1 MASLAAGV
9 RTVSGVSRP
18 LSFPPFPLLDVT
30 MGKGRGRGCSEY
42 DEELSRSL
50 FRVIL
55 PVMICMA
62 LTIYLVHSFGSGGC
76 QTNRVSQPLELN
88 DGSDAPRTVENDSG
102 LRSRTTTFV
111 FLGVFIG
118 CMVVFTFVLV
128 ALYKYH
134 CERFILGW
142 LFLATLLVFAFVGG
156 QYLFKWSRS
165 HCFPLD
171 WVTLVYITA
180 NFAVVGML
188 AIFWKAPRLVNQA
201 YLIVMSSLM
210 AYIFRTL
217 PTWATWVILGV
228 LVLWDLFAV
237 LSKYGP
243 LRVLIEMARER
254 GDPLPALV
262 YDTNPASVGRD
273 ASAQPAVIVPPKR
286 TAAERAAVAEERA
299 AATAAKDARRA
310 AREATREARASSAA
324 AAAAAVGEEEGP
336 AVNGLAVPNGQD
348 GTVTS
353 VQAVGVRQEDNGTAT
368 AIEEDVSGTGPRR
381 GVGTMG
387 RHLKLGLGDYVFY
400 SVLVSA
406 ASQFG
411 LVTAVTTFV
420 SIAAGLVGTLF
431 LVVVYRQALPALP
444 ISIVMGLATYFVT
457 RYAIHP
463 FAANLLPELLF
474 H

>member
-1 MASLAAGV
+1 
-9 RTVSGVSRP
+9 
-18 LSFPPFPLLDVT
+18 
-30 MGKGRGRGCSEY
+30 MGKGRGRGGSEY

-76 QTNRVSQPLELN
+76 QTNRVSQALELS
-88 DGSDAPRTVENDSG
+88 DGSDTPRTVENDSG
-102 LRSRTTTFV
+102 LRSKTTTFV

-118 CMVVFTFVLV
+118 CMVVFTFLLV

-142 LFLATLLVFAFVGG
+142 LFLATLMVFSFVGG

-171 WVTLVYITA
+171 WVTLVYITI

-188 AIFWKAPRLVNQA
+188 AIFWKAPRLVNQG

-217 PTWATWVILGV
+217 PPWATWVILGV

-286 TAAERAAVAEERA
+286 TAAERAVAAEERA
-299 AATAAKDARRA
+299 A
-310 AREATREARASSAA
+310 
-324 AAAAAVGEEEGP
+324 
-336 AVNGLAVPNGQD
+336 VPNGHD
-348 GTVTS
+348 GGS
-353 VQAVGVRQEDNGTAT
+353 VQALGGRAEGDGPAAAN
-368 AIEEDVSGTGPRR
+368 EEDGLAAGSRR

>member
-1 MASLAAGV
+1 
-9 RTVSGVSRP
+9 
-18 LSFPPFPLLDVT
+18 
-30 MGKGRGRGCSEY
+30 MGKGRGRGGSEY

-76 QTNRVSQPLELN
+76 QTNRVSQALELS
-88 DGSDAPRTVENDSG
+88 DGSDTPRTVENDSG
-102 LRSRTTTFV
+102 LRSKTTTFV

-118 CMVVFTFVLV
+118 CMVVFTFLLV

-142 LFLATLLVFAFVGG
+142 LFLATLMVFSFVGG

-171 WVTLVYITA
+171 WVTLVYITI

-188 AIFWKAPRLVNQA
+188 AIFWKAPRLVNQG

-217 PTWATWVILGV
+217 PPWATWVILGV

-286 TAAERAAVAEERA
+286 TAAERAVAA
-299 AATAAKDARRA
+299 
-310 AREATREARASSAA
+310 
-324 AAAAAVGEEEGP
+324 EGP
-336 AVNGLAVPNGQD
+336 GLAAAVPNGHD
-348 GTVTS
+348 GGS
-353 VQAVGVRQEDNGTAT
+353 VQALGGRAEGDGPAAAN
-368 AIEEDVSGTGPRR
+368 EEDGLAAGSRR

>member
-1 MASLAAGV
+1 
-9 RTVSGVSRP
+9 
-18 LSFPPFPLLDVT
+18 
-30 MGKGRGRGCSEY
+30 MGKGRGRGGSEY

-76 QTNRVSQPLELN
+76 QTNRVSQALELS
-88 DGSDAPRTVENDSG
+88 DGSDTPRTVENDSG
-102 LRSRTTTFV
+102 LRSKTTTFV

-118 CMVVFTFVLV
+118 CMVVFTFLLV

-142 LFLATLLVFAFVGG
+142 LFLATLMVFSFVGG

-171 WVTLVYITA
+171 WVTLVYITI

-188 AIFWKAPRLVNQA
+188 AIFWKAPRLVNQG

-217 PTWATWVILGV
+217 PPWATWVILGV

-286 TAAERAAVAEERA
+286 T
-299 AATAAKDARRA
+299 D
-310 AREATREARASSAA
+310 
-324 AAAAAVGEEEGP
+324 
-336 AVNGLAVPNGQD
+336 LPNGHD
-348 GTVTS
+348 GGS
-353 VQAVGVRQEDNGTAT
+353 VQALGGRAEGDGPAAAN
-368 AIEEDVSGTGPRR
+368 EEDGLAAGSRR

>member
-1 MASLAAGV
+1 
-9 RTVSGVSRP
+9 
-18 LSFPPFPLLDVT
+18 
-30 MGKGRGRGCSEY
+30 MGKGRGRGGSEY
-42 DEELSRSL
+42 DEELSRSI
-50 FRVIL
+50 FRVVL

-62 LTIYLVHSFGSGGC
+62 LTIYLVHSFGNGGC
-76 QTNRVSQPLELN
+76 QTNRVSQALELD
-88 DGSDAPRTVENDSG
+88 DGSDAPRTVENDSRV
-102 LRSRTTTFV
+102 RSQTMTFV

-118 CMVVFTFVLV
+118 CMIVFTFVLV
-128 ALYKYH
+128 GLYKYH

-142 LFLATLLVFAFVGG
+142 LFLATLLVFGFVGG

-217 PTWATWVILGV
+217 PPWATWVILGV

-273 ASAQPAVIVPPKR
+273 TSAQPAVIVPPKR
-286 TAAERAAVAEERA
+286 TAEERA
-299 AATAAKDARRA
+299 AAKASRRA
-310 AREATREARASSAA
+310 AREAEAEALASSSAA
-324 AAAAAVGEEEGP
+324 AATADGVGEGSAADGPAALDGRIEAVANVAAVNVRPENEGTA
-336 AVNGLAVPNGQD
+336 AVNEDDLS
-348 GTVTS
+348 TS
-353 VQAVGVRQEDNGTAT
+353 V
-368 AIEEDVSGTGPRR
+368 SRR

-457 RYAIHP
+457 RYVIHP

>member
-1 MASLAAGV
+1 
-9 RTVSGVSRP
+9 
-18 LSFPPFPLLDVT
+18 
-30 MGKGRGRGCSEY
+30 MGKGRGRGGSEY

-76 QTNRVSQPLELN
+76 QTNRVSQALELS
-88 DGSDAPRTVENDSG
+88 DGSDTPRTVENDSG
-102 LRSRTTTFV
+102 LRSKTTTFV

-118 CMVVFTFVLV
+118 CMVVFTFLLV

-142 LFLATLLVFAFVGG
+142 LFLATLMVFSFVGG

-171 WVTLVYITA
+171 WVTLVYITI

-188 AIFWKAPRLVNQA
+188 AIFWKAPRLVNQG

-217 PTWATWVILGV
+217 PPWATWVILGV

-286 TAAERAAVAEERA
+286 TAAERAVAAEERA
-299 AATAAKDARRA
+299 AAAAAKDARRA
-310 AREATREARASSAA
+310 AREAAREARASPPPPPPTRRRPGSTGRRRCPMGMTVAASRRWAA
-324 AAAAAVGEEEGP
+324 AQKAMARPPRTKRMAWRRARGAGW
-336 AVNGLAVPNGQD
+336 ARWA
-348 GTVTS
+348 GTSSWASVTMCS
-353 VQAVGVRQEDNGTAT
+353 TRCWC
-368 AIEEDVSGTGPRR
+368 RR
-381 GVGTMG
+381 
-387 RHLKLGLGDYVFY
+387 RASLG
-400 SVLVSA
+400 SS
-406 ASQFG
+406 
-411 LVTAVTTFV
+411 
-420 SIAAGLVGTLF
+420 
-431 LVVVYRQALPALP
+431 PP
-444 ISIVMGLATYFVT
+444 
-457 RYAIHP
+457 
-463 FAANLLPELLF
+463 
-474 H
+474 

>member
-1 MASLAAGV
+1 
-9 RTVSGVSRP
+9 
-18 LSFPPFPLLDVT
+18 
-30 MGKGRGRGCSEY
+30 MGKGRGRGGSEY

-76 QTNRVSQPLELN
+76 QTNRVSQALELS
-88 DGSDAPRTVENDSG
+88 DGSDTPRTVENDSG
-102 LRSRTTTFV
+102 LRSKTTTFV

-118 CMVVFTFVLV
+118 CMVVFTFLLV

-142 LFLATLLVFAFVGG
+142 LFLATLMVFSFVGG

-171 WVTLVYITA
+171 WVTLVYITI

-188 AIFWKAPRLVNQA
+188 AIFWKAPRLVNQG

-217 PTWATWVILGV
+217 PPWATWVILGV

-286 TAAERAAVAEERA
+286 TAARPCSHRAVTPRKPRAAVRTGTWPPPGHARRVGAGAGAGGGA
-299 AATAAKDARRA
+299 AATCACCAPDDACARLRCLFCCRRHAPSLPLEPCTGRCRCAK
-310 AREATREARASSAA
+310 
-324 AAAAAVGEEEGP
+324 
-336 AVNGLAVPNGQD
+336 
-348 GTVTS
+348 
-353 VQAVGVRQEDNGTAT
+353 
-368 AIEEDVSGTGPRR
+368 
-381 GVGTMG
+381 
-387 RHLKLGLGDYVFY
+387 
-400 SVLVSA
+400 
-406 ASQFG
+406 
-411 LVTAVTTFV
+411 
-420 SIAAGLVGTLF
+420 
-431 LVVVYRQALPALP
+431 
-444 ISIVMGLATYFVT
+444 
-457 RYAIHP
+457 
-463 FAANLLPELLF
+463 
-474 H
+474 